1 MSIFILTFSLFQLY
15 SKILF
20 SLNELK
26 AVTISLIYETEGY
39 LL

>member
-1 MSIFILTFSLFQLY
+1 MFSW
-15 SKILF
+15 
-20 SLNELK
+20 NELK